1 MVVPTTT
8 TREVHYHGTLRP
20 TLCGLNM
27 SCRALVR
34 TVSSSRPSE
43 AISMDQ
49 PGEGKQLLNVCERSR
64 ESPNFRFFHAT
75 PPSPSSWV
83 PTCQFSS
90 YFIILLLVTLPCYCL
105 LFITAT
111 PLRRLRYAVTRAPLS
126 CCLRGGSGR
135 LGNGPGRMRQSK
147 LTPVHPCAHQ
157 LASAPMGPAPR
168 PANGPRAGPHWVPG
182 GQELDRG
189 RAIAHGSALNDA

>member
-1 MVVPTTT
+1 MGVPTTT
-8 TREVHYHGTLRP
+8 TRELHYHGTLRP

-49 PGEGKQLLNVCERSR
+49 PGEGKQLLPQRQYNC
-64 ESPNFRFFHAT
+64 FCT
-75 PPSPSSWV
+75 QPSPSPSPSPWSWV

-111 PLRRLRYAVTRAPLS
+111 PFRRLRYAVTRAPLS
-126 CCLRGGSGR
+126 RSLRGGFGR
-135 LGNGPGRMRQSK
+135 LGTLGTGLGSKRQSK
-147 LTPVHPCAHQ
+147 STIIHPCAHQ

-168 PANGPRAGPHWVPG
+168 PRARRASLGTGWPGIGPGQGNRA
-182 GQELDRG
+182 LKCSKR
-189 RAIAHGSALNDA
+189 RLR

>member
-1 MVVPTTT
+1 MGVPTTT
-8 TREVHYHGTLRP
+8 TRELHYHGTLRP

-75 PPSPSSWV
+75 PPAAARRRASWV

-105 LFITAT
+105 LVITAT
-111 PLRRLRYAVTRAPLS
+111 PFRRLRYAVTRAPPS
-126 CCLRGGSGR
+126 RSLRDGSGR
-135 LGNGPGRMRQSK
+135 LGTGPGRTRQSK
-147 LTPVHPCAHQ
+147 PFARTNWLVRQWALPH
-157 LASAPMGPAPR
+157 GPA
-168 PANGPRAGPHWVPG
+168 RAGPHWVSG

-189 RAIAHGSALNDA
+189 KAIAHRSVLNDA

>member
-34 TVSSSRPSE
+34 RVSSSRPSE

-49 PGEGKQLLNVCERSR
+49 PGEGKQLLPQRQYNCFCTQP
-64 ESPNFRFFHAT
+64 SPS
-75 PPSPSSWV
+75 PSPSPSSWV

-90 YFIILLLVTLPCYCL
+90 YFIILLLVTTTLLLVTSMRDYFYFTASVIVYYSLPPPPYAAC
-105 LFITAT
+105 AV
-111 PLRRLRYAVTRAPLS
+111 PLRAPLS
-126 CCLRGGSGR
+126 RSLRGGAGR
-135 LGNGPGRMRQSK
+135 LGTRPGRTRQSK
-147 LTPVHPCAHQ
+147 LTTIHVYI
-157 LASAPMGPAPR
+157 
-168 PANGPRAGPHWVPG
+168 RARTNWLV
-182 GQELDRG
+182 R
-189 RAIAHGSALNDA
+189 

>member
-49 PGEGKQLLNVCERSR
+49 PGEGKQLLPQRQYNCFCTQPPPARRRGSLHV
-64 ESPNFRFFHAT
+64 NFR
-75 PPSPSSWV
+75 V
-83 PTCQFSS
+83 
-90 YFIILLLVTLPCYCL
+90 ILLSYRRLITRRLGNLVTLPCYCL
-105 LFITAT
+105 LVITAT
-111 PLRRLRYAVTRAPLS
+111 PSRRLRYAVTRAPLS
-126 CCLRGGSGR
+126 RSLRGGSGR
-135 LGNGPGRMRQSK
+135 LSTGPGRTRQSK
-147 LTPVHPCAHQ
+147 LTIMHVCIRARTSW
-157 LASAPMGPAPR
+157 LAR
-168 PANGPRAGPHWVPG
+168 
-182 GQELDRG
+182 
-189 RAIAHGSALNDA
+189 